1 MPMIDTLLDAGIVAL
16 MGYGVY
22 LLGHSLIDA
31 YFRRK
36 ERFVEHL
43 ASKIKETNNGTAK

>member
-1 MPMIDTLLDAGIVAL
+1 METINTVLYAL
-16 MGYGVY
+16 VVMLIGYGVY

-36 ERFVEHL
+36 ERFVDHL
-43 ASKIKETNNGTAK
+43 AAKIKEDSNGTAK